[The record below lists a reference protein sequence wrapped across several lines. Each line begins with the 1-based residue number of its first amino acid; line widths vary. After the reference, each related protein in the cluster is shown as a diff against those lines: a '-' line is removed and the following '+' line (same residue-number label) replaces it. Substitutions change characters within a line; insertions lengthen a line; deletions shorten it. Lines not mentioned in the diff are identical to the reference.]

1 MKNASRAKGL
11 PGSALKWFA
20 ILVMTLDHV
29 GASLLEVFLL
39 NGYGNSPA
47 SGMVSDPAFWWKA
60 DQILRIMGRSAF
72 PVFCFLLVEGAVH
85 TRSGE
90 SYLKRLALF
99 ALLSE
104 LPFDLALRNQVPWWE
119 HQNVFFTLA
128 LGLLVILVFQKNPG
142 REWKGMVALGAAA
155 LAAEL
160 LHTDY
165 GSAGVLVV
173 GTMYLLRE
181 NRPLAAFLSLAILAL
196 EARMEIWAVPGFLVL
211 FLYNGERGRQNRY
224 FFYVFYPAH
233 LLLFWLIGRYLFPW
247 IL

>member
-1 MKNASRAKGL
+1 M
-11 PGSALKWFA
+11 
-20 ILVMTLDHV
+20 
-29 GASLLEVFLL
+29 
-39 NGYGNSPA
+39 
-47 SGMVSDPAFWWKA
+47 
-60 DQILRIMGRSAF
+60 
-72 PVFCFLLVEGAVH
+72 
-85 TRSGE
+85 
-90 SYLKRLALF
+90 
-99 ALLSE
+99 
-104 LPFDLALRNQVPWWE
+104 PWWE

-142 REWKGMVALGAAA
+142 REWKGMAALGAAA

-165 GSAGVLVV
+165 GAAGVLVV

-196 EARMEIWAVPGFLVL
+196 EARMELWAVPGFLIL
-211 FLYNGERGRQNRY
+211 FLYNGERGQQNRY